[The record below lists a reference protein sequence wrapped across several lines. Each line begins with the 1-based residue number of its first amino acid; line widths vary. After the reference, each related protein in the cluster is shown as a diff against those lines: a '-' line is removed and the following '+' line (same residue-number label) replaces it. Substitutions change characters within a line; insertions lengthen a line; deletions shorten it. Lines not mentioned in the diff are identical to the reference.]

1 MSRRSK
7 GPRLWLR
14 PARHDRNGREHS
26 AAYIILDKRRQIST
40 GCTAGDADEAE
51 KALAAYIQQ
60 KHQRQAGLQDPSR
73 IPVAN
78 VLYVYLTDVVPNHA
92 RPEES
97 QRRIKR
103 ITNFFGLKL
112 LSEIN
117 GQLCRAYTRAAT
129 TDAMARRDLE
139 ELRAAINHHRREGL
153 HDRIVSVVL
162 PPRRPPRERW
172 LTRSEAARLLREAW
186 RRPKCKQL
194 ARFIL
199 FALYTGRRATVVC
212 RASFRREP
220 GRTWV
225 DVDQGQLS
233 PPERAKKTKKQ
244 NPPAP
249 IANQLLPHLRRWRD
263 RGQHYVVEWGDGPI
277 VRIDRTMKEVAI
289 AAGLGNDVTPH
300 VLRHTAATWLMQA
313 GTDMLIAAK
322 FLGMTTR
329 TLETTYAHFRP
340 DYLAQAKAAFTVHR
354 DIARAN
360 TGPTISANLPR
371 TKRD

>member
-1 MSRRSK
+1 
-7 GPRLWLR
+7 
-14 PARHDRNGREHS
+14 
-26 AAYIILDKRRQIST
+26 
-40 GCTAGDADEAE
+40 
-51 KALAAYIQQ
+51 
-60 KHQRQAGLQDPSR
+60 
-73 IPVAN
+73 
-78 VLYVYLTDVVPNHA
+78 
-92 RPEES
+92 
-97 QRRIKR
+97 
-103 ITNFFGLKL
+103 
-112 LSEIN
+112 
-117 GQLCRAYTRAAT
+117 
-129 TDAMARRDLE
+129 MARRDLE
-139 ELRAAINHHRREGL
+139 ELRAAINHHRREDL

-199 FALYTGRRATVVC
+199 FALYTGRRATVLC
-212 RASFRREP
+212 RASFRRSRDAP
-220 GRTWV
+220 GSTSTKANCLRPN
-225 DVDQGQLS
+225 GQRKRRS
-233 PPERAKKTKKQ
+233 RPPCPDCQST
-244 NPPAP
+244 
-249 IANQLLPHLRRWRD
+249 LPHLRRWRD
-263 RGQHYVVEWGDGPI
+263 RGHDYVVESGDGPI

-371 TKRD
+371 TIRD

>member
-1 MSRRSK
+1 MPRRSK

-14 PARHDRNGREHS
+14 PARRDRDGKQHGAVYVIIDRGR
-26 AAYIILDKRRQIST
+26 QVST
-40 GCTAGDADEAE
+40 GFTADESDRAE
-51 KALAAYIQQ
+51 QALAHYIGQ
-60 KHQRQAGLQDPSR
+60 KHQREAGPRDPSR
-73 IPVAN
+73 VPVAD
-78 VLYVYLTDVVPNHA
+78 VLAVYLTDVVPGHA
-92 RPEES
+92 RPDES
-97 QRRIKR
+97 RRRIGR
-103 ITNFFGLKL
+103 IAEFFGDKL

-117 GQLCRAYTRAAT
+117 GQVCRAYARAAS

-139 ELRAAINHHRREGL
+139 ELRAAINHHMHEGL

-172 LTRSEAARLLREAW
+172 LDRSEVAKLLRTAW

-212 RASFRREP
+212 NASFYREP
-220 GRTWV
+220 GHTWV
-225 DVDQGQLS
+225 DVDRGLLW
-233 PPERAKKTKKQ
+233 PPERAKKTKKR

-249 IANQLLPHLRRWRD
+249 IADRLLPHLRRWRD
-263 RGQHYVVEWGDGPI
+263 RGQRYVVQWRDGPI

-289 AAGLGNDVTPH
+289 AAGLGDDVTPH
-300 VLRHTAATWLMQA
+300 VLRHTAATWLMQT
-313 GTDMLIAAK
+313 GTDMMVAGK

-340 DYLAQAKAAFTVHR
+340 DHLTEAKAAFTVHR
-354 DIARAN
+354 GMSRAN
-360 TGPTISANLPR
+360 TGPTINANR
-371 TKRD
+371 A